1 MIKKSGKY
9 IGLSNKK
16 KKKNGNFPNIG
27 INLFV
32 IMSQVSVNHGALKG
46 LLGKINEFVGKIN
59 VNRKIKLIDY
69 DTRFFIF

>member
-1 MIKKSGKY
+1 
-9 IGLSNKK
+9 
-16 KKKNGNFPNIG
+16 
-27 INLFV
+27 
-32 IMSQVSVNHGALKG
+32 MSQVSVNHGALKG